1 MTIEELQTKLE
12 SLENGQVKKEDIEAL
27 KAEIAKM
34 TPEVKKDDIE
44 KLDKALNDLNAKME
58 KLDKGTSKKMTFE
71 EAIKEVFERP
81 EVKAAIE
88 SKSFKDGLS
97 LELKVA
103 TTDVTGG
110 TASVS
115 LIDNE
120 KIFAVS
126 RPLAFVGQLPTAQVG
141 TNKNR
146 VVWIEG
152 AYTSNAGYV
161 GEGVAQATADTATS
175 VEKLRAMA
183 KTDHR

>member
-1 MTIEELQTKLE
+1 
-12 SLENGQVKKEDIEAL
+12 
-27 KAEIAKM
+27 M
-34 TPEVKKDDIE
+34 TPEVKKEDVE
-44 KLDKALNDLNAKME
+44 KLDKSLNDLNAKME
-58 KLDKGTSKKMTFE
+58 KLDKGISKKMTLE

-120 KIFAVS
+120 VDLLYK
-126 RPLAFVGQLPTAQVG
+126 QLS
-141 TNKNR
+141 
-146 VVWIEG
+146 E
-152 AYTSNAGYV
+152 
-161 GEGVAQATADTATS
+161 
-175 VEKLRAMA
+175 EKLTRLINNL
-183 KTDHR
+183 